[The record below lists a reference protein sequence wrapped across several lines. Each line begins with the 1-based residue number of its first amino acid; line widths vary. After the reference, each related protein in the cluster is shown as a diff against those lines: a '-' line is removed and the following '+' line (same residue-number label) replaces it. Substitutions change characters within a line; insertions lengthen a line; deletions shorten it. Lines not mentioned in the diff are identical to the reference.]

1 MTRSQNMG
9 NRARQHFPDEVRG
22 LALMGILWVN
32 VPYLAISAQGFD
44 RGINGSVL
52 DQTIEFLVAAGFQT
66 KFYLLFSFLFG
77 YSAHLILSRS
87 GNWRIFERRLAGL
100 AILGLLHA
108 VFFFAGDILLTYALL
123 GISLLP
129 ASRWK
134 DATLTKAAAITAFVT
149 ALWILL
155 LIAIVAGT
163 PSNQYNDQ
171 SIYRAFDDAA
181 VRSSFLDLAQARLA
195 LLPTYLLIIG
205 SLQWGYAL
213 ACFFLGFLAGRY
225 GLLSEPE
232 RHEQIWRLC
241 RRLGYVGFPLTLAGA
256 WLIAG
261 PGSIGAASLQP
272 RELIGT
278 LLVAAAAPLV
288 TASYLGLLVTL
299 RARFSDL
306 LRPFRSIG
314 RMSLTTYLLQSILLC
329 LVFCGWGLGLFGQ
342 VSNALAIMIGMGV
355 YICLALAA
363 SLWLARFEQGPMEWL
378 MKWWVSAEPKP

>member
-1 MTRSQNMG
+1 MSNSI
-9 NRARQHFPDEVRG
+9 RQHFPDEVRG

-32 VPYLAISAQGFD
+32 VQYLAISAQGFN
-44 RGINGSVL
+44 REVNGSTL
-52 DQTIEFLVAAGFQT
+52 DQVIEFIVAAVFQT

-77 YSAHLILSRS
+77 YSAYLILSRS
-87 GNWRIFERRLAGL
+87 NSWHIFGRRLVGL

-134 DATLTKAAAITAFVT
+134 YATLTKAAAMTAFAT

-155 LIAIVAGT
+155 LMAIVTGA

-171 SIYRAFDDAA
+171 SIYQTFNDAA
-181 VRSSFLDLAQARLA
+181 SHSSFLDLAQARLA
-195 LLPTYLLIIG
+195 LLPTYILIIG

-213 ACFFLGFLAGRY
+213 AYFFLGFLAGRHA
-225 GLLSEPE
+225 LLSEPE
-232 RHEQIWRLC
+232 KHEHVWHIC

-261 PGSIGAASLQP
+261 PGSIGTASLQP

-278 LLVAAAAPLV
+278 LLVAGVAPLV
-288 TASYLGLLVTL
+288 TAAYVGYLVKL
-299 RARFSDL
+299 RIRYPDL
-306 LRPFRSIG
+306 LSSFRTAG
-314 RMSLTTYLLQSILLC
+314 RMSLTTYLMQSILLC
-329 LVFCGWGLGLFGQ
+329 LIFCGWGLSLFGRL
-342 VSNALAIMIGMGV
+342 SNATAILIGLAV
-355 YICLALAA
+355 YLLLAVFANY
-363 SLWLARFEQGPMEWL
+363 WLSKHKQGPLESIMT
-378 MKWWVSAEPKP
+378 WWINTKTKD

>member
-1 MTRSQNMG
+1 MG
-9 NRARQHFPDEVRG
+9 NSARQHFPDEVRG

-44 RGINGSVL
+44 RAINGSVL
-52 DQTIEFLVAAGFQT
+52 DQAIEFLVAAVFQT

-87 GNWRIFERRLAGL
+87 SSWHVFARRLVGL

-123 GISLLP
+123 GTTLLF
-129 ASRWK
+129 ANQWK
-134 DATLTKAAAITAFVT
+134 DATLKKMSATTAFAT

-155 LIAIVAGT
+155 LIAIVAGA
-163 PSNQYNDQ
+163 PSNQHNDQ
-171 SIYRAFDDAA
+171 SLYRAFNDAA
-181 VRSSFLDLAQARLA
+181 AQSGFLDLAQARLA

-213 ACFFLGFLAGRY
+213 ACFFLGFLAGRHA
-225 GLLSEPE
+225 LLSEPE
-232 RHEQIWRLC
+232 RHEQVWRFC

-272 RELIGT
+272 REIMGT

-288 TASYLGLLVTL
+288 TASYLGLLVAL

-306 LRPFRSIG
+306 LRPFRSVG
-314 RMSLTTYLLQSILLC
+314 RMSLTTYLLQSVLLC

-342 VSNALAIMIGMGV
+342 VSNALAIMIGMGI
-355 YICLALAA
+355 YICQALAA

-378 MKWWVSAEPKP
+378 MKWWVSARPKQ

>member
-1 MTRSQNMG
+1 MG
-9 NRARQHFPDEVRG
+9 NSARQHFPDEVRG

-44 RGINGSVL
+44 RAINGSVL
-52 DQTIEFLVAAGFQT
+52 DQAIEFLVAAVFQT

-87 GNWRIFERRLAGL
+87 SSWHVFARRLVGL

-123 GISLLP
+123 GTALLF
-129 ASRWK
+129 ANQWK
-134 DATLTKAAAITAFVT
+134 DATLKKMSATTAVAT

-155 LIAIVAGT
+155 LIAIVAGA
-163 PSNQYNDQ
+163 PSNQHNDQ
-171 SIYRAFDDAA
+171 SLYRAFNDAA
-181 VRSSFLDLAQARLA
+181 AQSGFLDLAQARLA

-213 ACFFLGFLAGRY
+213 ACFFLGFLAGRHA
-225 GLLSEPE
+225 LLSEPE
-232 RHEQIWRLC
+232 RHEQVWRFC

-306 LRPFRSIG
+306 LRPFRSVG
-314 RMSLTTYLLQSILLC
+314 RMSLTTYLLQSVLLC

-378 MKWWVSAEPKP
+378 MKWWVSAKPKP

>member
-1 MTRSQNMG
+1 MG
-9 NRARQHFPDEVRG
+9 NSTRQHFPDEVRG

-44 RGINGSVL
+44 RAINGSVW
-52 DQTIEFLVAAGFQT
+52 DQAIEFLVAVVFQT

-87 GNWRIFERRLAGL
+87 SSWHVFARRLVGL

-123 GISLLP
+123 GISLFF
-129 ASRWK
+129 ANRWK
-134 DATLTKAAAITAFVT
+134 DSTLTKAAAVT
-149 ALWILL
+149 AVTTAIWLLILL
-155 LIAIVAGT
+155 TLVAGF
-163 PSNQYNDQ
+163 PSNQHNDQ
-171 SIYRAFDDAA
+171 SIYRAFNNAA
-181 VRSSFLDLAQARLA
+181 TQPGFMDLAQARLA

-213 ACFFLGFLAGRY
+213 ACFFLGFLAGRHA
-225 GLLSEPE
+225 LLSEPE
-232 RHEQIWRLC
+232 QHEHVWRIC

-261 PGSIGAASLQP
+261 PGSMGAASLQP
-272 RELIGT
+272 RELMGT

-288 TASYLGLLVTL
+288 TATYLGLLVPL
-299 RARFSDL
+299 RARFPNL
-306 LRPFRSIG
+306 LQPFRSVG
-314 RMSLTTYLLQSILLC
+314 RMSLTTYLLQSVLLC

-342 VSNALAIMIGMGV
+342 VSNALAMLTGMGV

-363 SLWLARFEQGPMEWL
+363 AYWLTRFEQGPMEWL
-378 MKWWVSAEPKP
+378 MKWWVSARSKE

>member
-1 MTRSQNMG
+1 MG
-9 NRARQHFPDEVRG
+9 NSARQHFPDEVRG

-44 RGINGSVL
+44 RAINGSVL
-52 DQTIEFLVAAGFQT
+52 DQAIEFLVAAVFQT

-87 GNWRIFERRLAGL
+87 SIWHVFARRLVGL
-100 AILGLLHA
+100 AILGVLHA

-123 GISLLP
+123 GTALLF
-129 ASRWK
+129 ANQWK
-134 DATLTKAAAITAFVT
+134 DATLKKMSATTAVAT

-155 LIAIVAGT
+155 LIAIVGGA
-163 PSNQYNDQ
+163 PSNQHNDQ
-171 SIYRAFDDAA
+171 SLYRAFNDAA
-181 VRSSFLDLAQARLA
+181 AQSSFLDLAQARLT

-213 ACFFLGFLAGRY
+213 ACFFLGFLAGRHA
-225 GLLSEPE
+225 LLSEPE
-232 RHEQIWRLC
+232 RHKQVWRFC
-241 RRLGYVGFPLTLAGA
+241 RRLGYLGFPLTLAGA

-261 PGSIGAASLQP
+261 LGSIGAASLQP

-306 LRPFRSIG
+306 LRPFRSVG
-314 RMSLTTYLLQSILLC
+314 RMSLTTYLLQSVLLC

-342 VSNALAIMIGMGV
+342 VSNTLAIMIGMGV

-378 MKWWVSAEPKP
+378 MKWWVSAKPKP

>member
-1 MTRSQNMG
+1 MG
-9 NRARQHFPDEVRG
+9 NSARQHFPDEVRG

-44 RGINGSVL
+44 RAINGSVL
-52 DQTIEFLVAAGFQT
+52 DQAIEFLVAAVFQT

-87 GNWRIFERRLAGL
+87 SSWHVFARRLVGL
-100 AILGLLHA
+100 AILGILHA

-123 GISLLP
+123 GTTLLF
-129 ASRWK
+129 ANQWK
-134 DATLTKAAAITAFVT
+134 DATLKKMSATTAFAT

-155 LIAIVAGT
+155 LIAIVAGA
-163 PSNQYNDQ
+163 PSNQHNDQ
-171 SIYRAFDDAA
+171 SLYRAFNDAA
-181 VRSSFLDLAQARLA
+181 AQSGFLDLAQARLT

-213 ACFFLGFLAGRY
+213 ACFFLGFLAGRHA
-225 GLLSEPE
+225 LLSEPE
-232 RHEQIWRLC
+232 RHEQVWRFC

-256 WLIAG
+256 WFIAG

-306 LRPFRSIG
+306 LRPFRSVG
-314 RMSLTTYLLQSILLC
+314 RMSLTTYLLQSVLLC

-342 VSNALAIMIGMGV
+342 VSNTLAIMIGMGV

-378 MKWWVSAEPKP
+378 MKWWVSAKPKP

>member
-1 MTRSQNMG
+1 MG
-9 NRARQHFPDEVRG
+9 NSARQHFPDEVRG

-44 RGINGSVL
+44 RAINGSVL
-52 DQTIEFLVAAGFQT
+52 DQAIEFLVAAVFQT

-87 GNWRIFERRLAGL
+87 SIWHVFARRLVGL
-100 AILGLLHA
+100 AILGVLHA

-123 GISLLP
+123 GTALLF
-129 ASRWK
+129 ANQWK
-134 DATLTKAAAITAFVT
+134 DATLKKMSATTAVAT

-155 LIAIVAGT
+155 LIAIVGGA
-163 PSNQYNDQ
+163 PSNQHNDQ
-171 SIYRAFDDAA
+171 SLYRAFNDAA
-181 VRSSFLDLAQARLA
+181 AQSSFLDLAQARLT

-213 ACFFLGFLAGRY
+213 ACFFLGFLAGRHA
-225 GLLSEPE
+225 LLSEPE
-232 RHEQIWRLC
+232 RHKQVWRFC
-241 RRLGYVGFPLTLAGA
+241 RRLGYLGFPLTLAGA

-261 PGSIGAASLQP
+261 LGSIGAASLQP

-306 LRPFRSIG
+306 LRPFRSVG
-314 RMSLTTYLLQSILLC
+314 RMSLTTYLLQSVLLC

-342 VSNALAIMIGMGV
+342 VSNTLAIMIGMGV

>member
-1 MTRSQNMG
+1 MG
-9 NRARQHFPDEVRG
+9 NSARQHFPDEVRG

-44 RGINGSVL
+44 RAINGSVL
-52 DQTIEFLVAAGFQT
+52 DQAIEFLVAAVFQT

-87 GNWRIFERRLAGL
+87 SSWHVFARRLVGL
-100 AILGLLHA
+100 AILGILHA
-108 VFFFAGDILLTYALL
+108 VFFFAGDILFTYALL
-123 GISLLP
+123 GTALLF
-129 ASRWK
+129 AIQWK
-134 DATLTKAAAITAFVT
+134 DATLTKAAAITAFAT

-155 LIAIVAGT
+155 LIAVVAGA

-181 VRSSFLDLAQARLA
+181 VRSGFLDLAQARLA

-232 RHEQIWRLC
+232 RHHHIWRVC
-241 RRLGYVGFPLTLAGA
+241 RQLGYVGFPLTLAGA

-261 PGSIGAASLQP
+261 LGSMGAASLQP

-278 LLVAAAAPLV
+278 LLVAAVAPLV
-288 TASYLGLLVTL
+288 TASYLGLLVPV
-299 RARFSDL
+299 RARLPNFL
-306 LRPFRSIG
+306 KPFRSVG
-314 RMSLTTYLLQSILLC
+314 RMSLTTYLLQSVMLC
-329 LVFCGWGLGLFGQ
+329 CVFCGWGMGLYGQ
-342 VSNALAIMIGMGV
+342 VSNTLAILIAMAV
-355 YICLALAA
+355 YLLL
-363 SLWLARFEQGPMEWL
+363 SLGSAYWLGRVEQGPIELL
-378 MKWWVSAEPKP
+378 MKRWISAGRKH

>member
-1 MTRSQNMG
+1 MG
-9 NRARQHFPDEVRG
+9 NSARQHFPDEVRG

-44 RGINGSVL
+44 RAINGSVL
-52 DQTIEFLVAAGFQT
+52 DQAIEFLVAAVFQT

-87 GNWRIFERRLAGL
+87 SIWHVFARRLVGL
-100 AILGLLHA
+100 AILGVLHA

-123 GISLLP
+123 GTALLF
-129 ASRWK
+129 ANQWK
-134 DATLTKAAAITAFVT
+134 DATLKKMSATTAVAT

-155 LIAIVAGT
+155 LIAIVGGA
-163 PSNQYNDQ
+163 PSNQHNDQ
-171 SIYRAFDDAA
+171 SLYRAFNDAA
-181 VRSSFLDLAQARLA
+181 AQSSFLDLAQARLT

-213 ACFFLGFLAGRY
+213 ACFFLGFLAGRHA
-225 GLLSEPE
+225 LLSEPE
-232 RHEQIWRLC
+232 RHKQVWRFC
-241 RRLGYVGFPLTLAGA
+241 RRLGYLGFPLTLAGA

-261 PGSIGAASLQP
+261 LGSIGAASLQP
-272 RELIGT
+272 RELMGT
-278 LLVAAAAPLV
+278 LLVAGAAPLV

-306 LRPFRSIG
+306 LRPFRSVG
-314 RMSLTTYLLQSILLC
+314 RMSLTTYLLQSVLIC

-342 VSNALAIMIGMGV
+342 VSNTLAIMIGMGV

>member
-1 MTRSQNMG
+1 MG
-9 NRARQHFPDEVRG
+9 SSARQHFPDEVRG

-44 RGINGSVL
+44 RAINGSVL
-52 DQTIEFLVAAGFQT
+52 DQAIEFLVAAVFQT

-87 GNWRIFERRLAGL
+87 SSWHVFARRLMGL

-123 GISLLP
+123 GTTLLF
-129 ASRWK
+129 ANQWK
-134 DATLTKAAAITAFVT
+134 DATLKKTSATTAFAT
-149 ALWILL
+149 ALWILI
-155 LIAIVAGT
+155 LIAIVAGA
-163 PSNQYNDQ
+163 PSNQHNDQ
-171 SIYRAFDDAA
+171 SLYRAFNDAA
-181 VRSSFLDLAQARLA
+181 AQSDFLGLAQARLA

-213 ACFFLGFLAGRY
+213 ACFFLGFQAGRHA
-225 GLLSEPE
+225 LLSEPE
-232 RHEQIWRLC
+232 RHEQVWRFC
-241 RRLGYVGFPLTLAGA
+241 RLLGYVGFPLTLAGA

-272 RELIGT
+272 REIMGT

-288 TASYLGLLVTL
+288 TTCYLGLLVAL

-306 LRPFRSIG
+306 LRPFRSVG
-314 RMSLTTYLLQSILLC
+314 RMSLTTYLLQSVLLC

-342 VSNALAIMIGMGV
+342 VSNAFAIMIGMGV

-378 MKWWVSAEPKP
+378 MKWWVSARPNP